1 MKITLIAGARPNFM
15 KIAAL
20 IHAIQAAQKQ
30 GKNVQFRLVHTGQ
43 HYDKNMSDT
52 FFEELGIPAPDVNLG
67 CGGGT
72 QAEQTAAIMVAF
84 EKELLAHPTDVVLVV
99 GDVTSTMACSI
110 VAKKLN
116 TKVCHVEAGI
126 RSWDL
131 TMPEEINRMVTDS
144 LADYMFTTSEVANRN
159 LHRMGAY
166 PQPLPEGMG
175 ERPTPNPSLKG
186 GEYRRG
192 DCFARV
198 FGAHTA
204 DRSQYDLMKENAS
217 TNRKNPTEAEAI
229 MWSLLRRNNLGLH
242 FRRQHIILDYIVD
255 FACIEKGLIIELDGG
270 YHNNPEQQQLDLQ
283 RTAHLQQL
291 GYTELRFANEELLC
305 EPESVIEKI
314 ESIAFSLPSLQGR
327 DGERPCQRYWFVGN
341 VMIDTLLA
349 NRARFRKPEVWDRL
363 GLKEKQY
370 IVMTMHRP
378 ANVDEENHL
387 RAMMEQIIDN
397 VHGLPVIFPIHPRTA
412 KIFYN
417 LWKPTSDSSL
427 KGREVC
433 EDSEDILAK
442 RFPNL
447 HIVEPLGYLEFNYLV
462 ERAKAVVTDSGGI
475 TEETTVMGVP
485 CITLRDN
492 TERPETC
499 TVGTNELIG
508 TKPEAIKP
516 ALDKLFAGEWKKG
529 AIPELWDGH
538 AAERIIAI
546 LAEL

>member
-15 KIAAL
+15 KVAPI
-20 IHAIQAAQKQ
+20 IKAIKEWKPTSGSSLKGREEIQY
-30 GKNVQFRLVHTGQ
+30 RLVHTGQ

-67 CGGGT
+67 CGGGS

-84 EKELLAHPTDVVLVV
+84 EKELMAHPADIVLVV

-110 VAKKLN
+110 VAKELN

-159 LHRMGAY
+159 LVRLGASL
-166 PQPLPEGMG
+166 QLPPKG
-175 ERPTPNPSLKG
+175 RRVIAQNPSPIN
-186 GEYRRG
+186 GE
-192 DCFARV
+192 
-198 FGAHTA
+198 
-204 DRSQYDLMKENAS
+204 
-217 TNRKNPTEAEAI
+217 
-229 MWSLLRRNNLGLH
+229 
-242 FRRQHIILDYIVD
+242 
-255 FACIEKGLIIELDGG
+255 DGKCD
-270 YHNNPEQQQLDLQ
+270 N
-283 RTAHLQQL
+283 
-291 GYTELRFANEELLC
+291 
-305 EPESVIEKI
+305 KI
-314 ESIAFSLPSLQGR
+314 HPSLQG
-327 DGERPCQRYWFVGN
+327 GAGVGPKVWFVGN

-349 NRARFRKPEVWDRL
+349 NRSRFRKPEVWDEL
-363 GLKEKQY
+363 GLKEQEF

-412 KIFYN
+412 KLFYG
-417 LWKPTSDSSL
+417 LWGD
-427 KGREVC
+427 EA
-433 EDSEDILAK
+433 ELAK
-442 RFPNL
+442 RLPNL
-447 HIVEPLGYLEFNYLV
+447 HIVEPMGYLEFNYLV

-508 TKPEAIKP
+508 TDPAAIKP

-538 AAERIIAI
+538 TAARIIEI
-546 LAEL
+546 LADL